1 MKVYLYIFFIFL
13 FSGFSCQLIK
23 NTASKAEAISRCK
36 FDLVQVKKKVS
47 FTEHTSN
54 LWNYVI
60 ELDIA
65 CRNPSNETIILG
77 GCQLDLFANSK
88 WIGDVQTPIPISLKS
103 NTITNIKAKTIIS
116 PSGVFGILF
125 KKFLGEEITYTLS
138 GTFNL
143 KLGDFTFP
151 LKVELLKVVDH
162 NNQK

>member
-1 MKVYLYIFFIFL
+1 LKVYLYIFLIFL

-36 FDLVQVKKKVS
+36 FDLIQVKKKVS
-47 FTEHTSN
+47 FTEYTSN

-65 CRNPSNETIILG
+65 CRNPSNETIVLG
-77 GCQLDLFANSK
+77 GYQLDLFANGK
-88 WIGDVQTPIPISLKS
+88 WIGNVQTPIPLSLKS
-103 NTITNIKAKTIIS
+103 NAINNINAKTIIS
-116 PSGVFGILF
+116 PSGVLGILF
-125 KKFLGEEITYTLS
+125 KNFLGEEITYTLN

-143 KLGDFTFP
+143 KLGDFTYP
-151 LKVELLKVVDH
+151 LKVQLLKVVDH